1 MIFLFFGKASVN
13 STYLPLISP
22 QANKQKGHILNF
34 RNLTLVRTG
43 RGLPHRSLRTAA
55 GKQKQPSRKS
65 GKANRE
71 EIPEGNGTVRDRVE
85 SVCLHL
91 PIIGLRSRFKTFPV
105 LCKTKLP

>member
-13 STYLPLISP
+13 STYPPLISP

-55 GKQKQPSRKS
+55 GKQKQS

-71 EIPEGNGTVRDRVE
+71 EIPEGNGPVRDRVE

-105 LCKTKLP
+105 LCKTKIP